1 MIFYCESRIFSG
13 QERMFL
19 TAACAES
26 MKRKCVLIINKNNKG
41 GLSFVRENGSF
52 IELHLIEDV
61 KPKLLSVMVWFK
73 WKNILS
79 LASYLKKNKK
89 ISSAI
94 CISQGRI
101 ESGNIGVLAAKIV
114 GMRVISYIPMV
125 HDHIEMGASKFA
137 GKIKDLLCSIL
148 YKLPDGFITIS
159 SEVASALCKKTD
171 KDIAVVE
178 NFVQKRVIIGTK
190 EELPHLDD
198 EKYFKIVLPG
208 RLLDKQKGQT
218 DLISALSL
226 VLKISNQKILC
237 YIVGDGPDRDK
248 IAEKIKNLKL
258 GDNVFLL
265 GNRDDL
271 LYIMSKSDLV
281 VLPSRFEGVPLVLLE
296 AALMHKNIIA
306 SDIVGYNNYLSK
318 EKLFPAKDYHAIAE
332 TILKQLTEHE
342 SPQMIYKTSLI
353 ELLTRTEG
361 HFIKDFSRE
370 LTKLATPI

>member
-52 IELHLIEDV
+52 IELHLIEDI

-79 LASYLKKNKK
+79 LAIYLKKNKN

-198 EKYFKIVLPG
+198 EEYFKIVLPG

-226 VLKISNQKILC
+226 VLKISNQKMLC

-258 GDNVFLL
+258 GNNVFLL

-332 TILKQLTEHE
+332 TILKQLAEHE